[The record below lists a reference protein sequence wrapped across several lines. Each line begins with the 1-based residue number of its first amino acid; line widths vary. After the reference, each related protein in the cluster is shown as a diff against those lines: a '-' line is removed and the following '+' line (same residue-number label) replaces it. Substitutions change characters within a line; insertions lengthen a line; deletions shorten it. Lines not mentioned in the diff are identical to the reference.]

1 MSPIDNAAGTC
12 CIVDLSALRA
22 NLRTV
27 RRLAGPGVEVLA
39 VVKAD
44 AYGHGDIE
52 TARALCA
59 EGVGRL
65 GVATVAE
72 GVRLREAGVDAAILV
87 LGSLYSGDAAA
98 LVRHSLDPVVASL
111 DLLRHLDAFGV
122 EHGTEIPCHLKLDT
136 GMGRLGLLPDAIE
149 EWLPELDGLKAVR
162 LQGVMSHFARAEEP
176 QSPSCRGQ
184 LRAFRHTLE
193 RIRATHDV
201 PLAHMANSAA
211 IMGLPEARF
220 DMVRPGG
227 MLYGIF
233 SHPPLAELVRL
244 APVLTWKTRILQL
257 KTLPKHSPISY
268 GGTFVT
274 RRESV
279 IATLPVGYAD
289 GYKRSLSNKAAVL
302 IRGRRAPV
310 VGRVTMDLT
319 MADVTAID
327 GVQPGDE
334 VVLLGTQDGET
345 ISAEEMAGWADTISY
360 EILTSISRGVP
371 RHYIEANQKPNG
383 AGRLETVSPDISDT
397 DT

>member
-1 MSPIDNAAGTC
+1 MSPIDKAAGTC

-27 RRLAGPGVEVLA
+27 RRLVGPDVEVLA

-44 AYGHGDIE
+44 AYGHGDIG

-72 GVRLREAGVDAAILV
+72 GVRLRDAGVDAAILV
-87 LGSLYSGDAAA
+87 LGSVYPGDAAA
-98 LVRHSLDPVVASL
+98 LVRHSLDPVVPRL
-111 DLLRHLDAFGV
+111 DLLEHLDAFGAT
-122 EHGTEIPCHLKLDT
+122 HGAEIPFHLKLDT
-136 GMGRLGLLPDAIE
+136 GMGRLGLLPDAVE
-149 EWLPELDGLKAVR
+149 EWLPALHGLKAAR
-162 LQGVMSHFARAEEP
+162 LQGVMSHFAQAEEP
-176 QSPSCRGQ
+176 ESPSCRGQ
-184 LRAFRHTLE
+184 LRAFRRTLE
-193 RIRATHDV
+193 RIRATRDV

-211 IMGLPEARF
+211 IMVLPEARF
-220 DMVRPGG
+220 DMVRAGG

-233 SHPPLAELVRL
+233 SHPLLAELVRL
-244 APVLTWKTRILQL
+244 APVLTWKTRVLQL

-345 ISAEEMAGWADTISY
+345 LSAEEMAGWADTISY

-371 RHYIEANQKPNG
+371 RHYIESDQKSNG
-383 AGRLETVSPDISDT
+383 VGRLETESPD
-397 DT
+397 

>member
-1 MSPIDNAAGTC
+1 MSSIDKAAGTC

-27 RRLAGPGVEVLA
+27 RRLVGPGVEVLA

-44 AYGHGDIE
+44 AYGHGDVE

-72 GVRLREAGVDAAILV
+72 GVRLREAGIDAAILV
-87 LGSLYSGDAAA
+87 LGGVYPDDAAA
-98 LVRHSLDPVVASL
+98 LVRYSLEPVVASL
-111 DLLRHLDAFGV
+111 GLLRHLEAFGV
-122 EHGTEIPCHLKLDT
+122 EHGAGIPCHLKLDT

-149 EWLPELDGLKAVR
+149 EWLPELDGLKALR
-162 LQGVMSHFARAEEP
+162 LQGVMSHFARAEAPES
-176 QSPSCRGQ
+176 QSCRGQ
-184 LRAFRHTLE
+184 LRAFRRTLK
-193 RIRATHDV
+193 RIRAAGHDV
-201 PLAHMANSAA
+201 PLVHMANSAA
-211 IMGLPEARF
+211 IMALPEARF

-227 MLYGIF
+227 MLYGIY

-244 APVLTWKTRILQL
+244 APVLTWKTRVLQL

-279 IATLPVGYAD
+279 IATVPVGYAD

-360 EILTSISRGVP
+360 EILTSISGGVP
-371 RHYIEANQKPNG
+371 RHY
-383 AGRLETVSPDISDT
+383 T
-397 DT
+397 

>member
-1 MSPIDNAAGTC
+1 MLRSPIETAAGTC
-12 CIVDLSALRA
+12 CIVNLSALRA

-27 RRLAGPGVEVLA
+27 RRLAGAGVEVLA

-52 TARALCA
+52 SARALCA

-65 GVATVAE
+65 GVATLAE
-72 GVRLREAGVDAAILV
+72 GVRLRETGVDAAILV
-87 LGSLYSGDAAA
+87 LGSLYPGDAAA

-111 DLLRHLDAFGV
+111 DLLRHLDAFGAT
-122 EHGTEIPCHLKLDT
+122 HGAEIPFHLKLDT
-136 GMGRLGLLPDAIE
+136 GMGRLGLLPDAVE
-149 EWLPELDGLKAVR
+149 EWLPALHGLKAAR
-162 LQGVMSHFARAEEP
+162 LQGVMSHFASAEEP
-176 QSPSCRGQ
+176 ESQSCRGQ
-184 LRAFRHTLE
+184 LRAFRRTLK
-193 RIRATHDV
+193 RIRAAGHDV
-201 PLAHMANSAA
+201 PLVHMANSAA

-227 MLYGIF
+227 MLYGIY

-244 APVLTWKTRILQL
+244 APVLTWKTRVLQL

-274 RRESV
+274 RRDSV

-345 ISAEEMAGWADTISY
+345 ISAEEMAGWAETISY

-371 RHYIEANQKPNG
+371 RHY
-383 AGRLETVSPDISDT
+383 T
-397 DT
+397 